1 MLYAVGDHILTIDPS
16 GRNMVDPLIKV
27 MLVGGKAVGLLVSVA
42 GTATELSVTAAQ
54 YGAKSGN
61 PLSYRI
67 VSQTIDDE
75 RYFFGVFSET
85 HDDADKLKRVALT
98 RGMKKSLR

>member
-1 MLYAVGDHILTIDPS
+1 MLKLMPNTLS
-16 GRNMVDPLIKV
+16 TSTV
-27 MLVGGKAVGLLVSVA
+27 MVSVA

>member
-1 MLYAVGDHILTIDPS
+1 MLYAVGNHILTIDPC
-16 GRNMVDPLIKV
+16 GRNLVAPLIEGT
-27 MLVGGKAVGLLVSVA
+27 LVGGKAGGLFDSVA